1 MTRAI
6 CQNLGIHLSA
16 SQKALYGPSQTPLKT
31 AGQFQGKLE
40 CKGKETIQSVY
51 VVAHLKQNLLGLPAI
66 KALNL
71 AVRVEP
77 MSNSANSQCD
87 RQISVALSRLG

>member
-6 CQNLGIHLSA
+6 CQNLGIHLSD
-16 SQKALYGPSQTPLKT
+16 SQKVLYGPSQTPLKIV
-31 AGQFQGKLE
+31 GQFQGKLE
-40 CKGKETIQSVY
+40 CKGKESIQSVY

-71 AVRVEP
+71 AVRVES
-77 MSNSANSQCD
+77 MSNSANLQCD
-87 RQISVALSRLG
+87 RQISVTLLRLG